1 MVKVYHTTTQS
12 NNHSKKLCYPSSR
25 AFCYQQITKLASNLY
40 YRELARDLSKELTA
54 HQFSELDLQAQK
66 DFPFFCGHVTRTTPE
81 PKYQPEHMQPWNDVI
96 LTGQSSNCL
105 LQIAGQNTS
114 IRASRGAAKSTYL
127 AFLVAW
133 LIGIHTMNKLR
144 LPILYIS
151 YTVDVASPKSG
162 AIKAVLESP
171 EYQMIFPAVK
181 PGKKW
186 GDEHWEIDYK
196 WAGINVVGDDPYT
209 LWCAGLKGAIT
220 SKRCLTGDTMVLTEL
235 GEMQISQLE
244 NHIGIKVL
252 AFDEQQQRVVSRR
265 VKAFDQRPSNELVEI
280 RTSSGCR
287 LRCTT
292 DHPIYVVKQGYRD
305 AGDLLPGQSVII
317 TSKNQEEAQ
326 LSKLRSGNA
335 QKQHRSCMP
344 CLLSKDSGN
353 HATNKMQDLSN
364 NISACSIN
372 SKSKAGYGDNGVLL
386 QSQVPWNSQY
396 QTSVLPEM
404 QCQDRRS
411 SFTNQCS
418 ILPGLSNSDQKR
430 CKSAKECN
438 LSFLSKYFLPTA
450 QTASVL
456 FKGLLQPSTFTTD
469 DWGKQQSLQGW
480 NQLQQRVYGC
490 SSDCFRSG
498 QPSMHSVQGD
508 RNNRAERE
516 VGHSLKLSDSSPQPQ
531 SHRQPNREPNN
542 NVSWMPC
549 QASQNWQ
556 VDTVESVVRISGTE
570 QVYDIEVED
579 THNFFANGIL
589 VHNCSLAI
597 LDDLIKSPDDIASAD
612 IRAQM
617 DRNWTRSIM
626 PTMLDGGRA
635 IHIGNLQRADDIQA
649 TRFTPANKW
658 QVISQKAIIQDEE
671 GNEKSY
677 WDFYSLKFLQDIRD
691 QDPVGFSFQYQNEIV
706 RINEIAI
713 NPEWITECDPH
724 PIEDYEALVIGL
736 DLSSKLKEKNDFTVF
751 VLGGRK
757 VNDYHLLDSRRG
769 RWAGNIEKLDV
780 MLEMLVDWG
789 LLEWTPHP
797 PDKIAE
803 FERLGINTQ
812 SGNSLYGRTKGLI
825 QSVGIVVYL
834 YAEDVSYQGSLAG
847 DFQSYIVN
855 ELQLYDL
862 IYRPSPARSD
872 KLMRLRSV
880 SGLYENGVV
889 KFNRWR
895 SLAVVKTELTN
906 FGSTQFDDACDSSVH
921 CLLGLRGLTPLEA
934 G

>member
-1 MVKVYHTTTQS
+1 MG
-12 NNHSKKLCYPSSR
+12 
-25 AFCYQQITKLASNLY
+25 SNLY

-54 HQFSELDLQAQK
+54 HQFSELDLQAQV

-81 PKYQPEHMQPWNDVI
+81 PKYQPEHMQTWNDVI

-114 IRASRGAAKSTYL
+114 IRASRGAAKAQPVDEPVLTSSGWVRMGNLKVGDFVIGGNGKKTKIINVQPQGVKANYRVTFTDGSFTECSDDHLWSVRLLSAADSRAFQTLTLNHIRTKIFVKSGGAKTSRVVTTYRDATPEEKPWLDYRGYARYHIPVVEPIEFAKQDLPLDPYLLGVLIGDGSLTNSTICFSTADDELLELLKPCIHENYEIKPHGKHPCNFTICVKKPEGYTGKPRSPIIAGLRDLKLWGKRAETKFIPSIYLLGSVAEREALLQGLLDTDGTVTSRKRNGGLSFCSTSEQLICDVVALVQSLGGIATVHQPQRNFYTHNGEKKQGQISWKIGIKLPASIVPFRLARKLQNYSPCTKLMPTRGIIDIELIGETEMQCITVQHSDQLYVTRNYVVTHNSTYL
-127 AFLVAW
+127 AFLAAW
-133 LIGIHTMNKLR
+133 LIGIHTMNGMR

-162 AIKAVLESP
+162 AIKGIIESP
-171 EYQMIFPAVK
+171 EYQMIFPSVK

-196 WAGINVVGDDPYT
+196 WAGINVLGDDPFT

-220 SKRCLTGDTMVLTEL
+220 SKRSA
-235 GEMQISQLE
+235 IS
-244 NHIGIKVL
+244 
-252 AFDEQQQRVVSRR
+252 
-265 VKAFDQRPSNELVEI
+265 
-280 RTSSGCR
+280 
-287 LRCTT
+287 
-292 DHPIYVVKQGYRD
+292 
-305 AGDLLPGQSVII
+305 
-317 TSKNQEEAQ
+317 
-326 LSKLRSGNA
+326 
-335 QKQHRSCMP
+335 
-344 CLLSKDSGN
+344 
-353 HATNKMQDLSN
+353 
-364 NISACSIN
+364 
-372 SKSKAGYGDNGVLL
+372 
-386 QSQVPWNSQY
+386 
-396 QTSVLPEM
+396 
-404 QCQDRRS
+404 
-411 SFTNQCS
+411 
-418 ILPGLSNSDQKR
+418 
-430 CKSAKECN
+430 
-438 LSFLSKYFLPTA
+438 
-450 QTASVL
+450 
-456 FKGLLQPSTFTTD
+456 
-469 DWGKQQSLQGW
+469 
-480 NQLQQRVYGC
+480 
-490 SSDCFRSG
+490 
-498 QPSMHSVQGD
+498 
-508 RNNRAERE
+508 
-516 VGHSLKLSDSSPQPQ
+516 
-531 SHRQPNREPNN
+531 
-542 NVSWMPC
+542 
-549 QASQNWQ
+549 
-556 VDTVESVVRISGTE
+556 
-570 QVYDIEVED
+570 
-579 THNFFANGIL
+579 
-589 VHNCSLAI
+589 I

-649 TRFTPANKW
+649 TRFTVANKW

-671 GNEKSY
+671 GNEKTY

-713 NPEWITECDPH
+713 NPEWITECDPY
-724 PIEDYEALVIGL
+724 PIEEYEALVIGL